1 MSRDTGEAMLSWAPQ
16 QLAEFLGA
24 VSRGTLDEAGATLAG
39 VERAA
44 DAVEAECA
52 ALVRD
57 GRVVA
62 SVGWPRFDVPER
74 QLGVVARAGEGV
86 VSVPGSGPVA
96 AVAAAL
102 EGEDA
107 AALVVAR
114 VGVPFS
120 FEERTLL
127 RGMATGLALTL
138 RLLRTIAAERGLRA
152 RADLAA
158 AENVRLLDTLRKRQ
172 RVLEAMARIQRAI
185 SRREP
190 LQGVLETIVG
200 AAGELLG
207 DDAPALLL
215 IDPDDPGWLN
225 LAAQRGYDDLL
236 ALPGGESG
244 RQRVGVGV
252 TGRAVA
258 EGHLIVVED
267 YAAAPDASRPWA
279 ALGLQAAMAAPVHED
294 GAVIGALLLSSF
306 RPGRVFSRSEQ
317 DMLSSFAEHASLA
330 LTDARRVDTMLHQA
344 LHDALTGLPNR
355 ALFTDRLQHALTQGR
370 RRGTTCGVIFLDLD
384 RFKTVNDSLGHT
396 AGDELLVALARRIDE
411 SLRSADT
418 AARLGGDE
426 FAVLLEDLSGVEEAI
441 LVADRIDAAL
451 AEPVVVQGRE
461 VFMKASVGIAVG
473 AAGTGADELLRQA
486 DVAMYRAKAEG
497 KGRARVF
504 EESMQAE
511 VVERLELE
519 GELQRAIERDEIA
532 VHYQP
537 VIALDGKTLAGF
549 EALARWTHPVRGLV
563 PPPHFIP
570 LAEDNGSIV
579 QLGRQ
584 ILRTACRQAARWEQ
598 DFPTSPEAPRIMSVN
613 LSGRQLED
621 PNIVA
626 DVAAALADA
635 GLAPRALVL
644 EITETVLM
652 HDTEAT
658 IARLTALKALGVR
671 LAVDDFGTGYSS
683 LRYLRRFPID
693 ILKMAKPFV
702 DGLDTGDD
710 EGRALARAIVDLAT
724 SLKLACIAEG
734 IEAGAQADVL
744 HELGCDLG
752 QGFHFARPMSS
763 DAMTALITEPSS
775 SRTFGMPA
783 SIPID

>member
-1 MSRDTGEAMLSWAPQ
+1 MSAQDAALSWAPQ

-24 VSRGTLDEAGATLAG
+24 VSRGTLDEAGAALAG

-44 DAVEAECA
+44 EAVEAECA

-57 GRVVA
+57 GAVVA
-62 SVGWPRFDVPER
+62 SIGWPRFDVPER
-74 QLGVVARAGEGV
+74 QLGVVARAGAGV
-86 VSVPGSGPVA
+86 VTVPGSGPTA
-96 AVAAAL
+96 AIAVAL
-102 EGEDA
+102 DDEDD

-114 VGVPFS
+114 VGATFS

-138 RLLRTIAAERGLRA
+138 RLLRTIAAERGLRT

-158 AENVRLLDTLRKRQ
+158 AENVRLLDTLRTRQ

-190 LQGVLETIVG
+190 LQGVLDSIVG

-225 LAAQRGYDDLL
+225 LAAQRGYEELL
-236 ALPGGESG
+236 ALPGCEGG
-244 RQRVGVGV
+244 RQRVGVGI
-252 TGRAVA
+252 TGRAVT
-258 EGHLIVVED
+258 EGRLIVVED
-267 YAAAPDASRPWA
+267 YGSGPEVLGPWLA
-279 ALGLQAAMAAPVHED
+279 HGLQAAMAAPVHED
-294 GAVIGALLLSSF
+294 GRVIGALLLSSF
-306 RPGRVFSRSEQ
+306 KRGRVFTRAEQ

-370 RRGTTCGVIFLDLD
+370 RRGTQCGVIFLDLD

-426 FAVLLEDLSGVEEAI
+426 FAVLLEDLSSVDEAM

-451 AEPVVVQGRE
+451 DEPVVVQGRE

-473 AAGTGADELLRQA
+473 QPGTGATELLRQA
-486 DVAMYRAKAEG
+486 DVAMYRAKADG
-497 KGRARVF
+497 KGRVRIF
-504 EESMQAE
+504 EASMQDE
-511 VVERLELE
+511 VVERMELE
-519 GELQRAIERDEIA
+519 GELQRAIERDEID

-549 EALARWTHPVRGLV
+549 EALARWTHPERGLV

-570 LAEDNGSIV
+570 LAEENGSIV

-584 ILRTACRQAARWEQ
+584 ILRTACRQAARWEREL
-598 DFPTSPEAPRIMSVN
+598 PTPPDAPRIMSVN

-626 DVAAALADA
+626 DVAAALADS
-635 GLAPRALVL
+635 GLSAASLVL

-658 IARLTALKALGVR
+658 IARLTALKQLGVR

-702 DGLDTGDD
+702 DGLDAGDD

-744 HELGCDLG
+744 HELGCGLG
-752 QGFHFARPMSS
+752 QGFHFSRPMAP
-763 DAMTALITEPSS
+763 DAMTALMLDAPSTLTFALPSS
-775 SRTFGMPA
+775 
-783 SIPID
+783 PI

>member
-1 MSRDTGEAMLSWAPQ
+1 MSDAAASWAPQ

-24 VSRGTLDEAGATLAG
+24 VSECQDELHAAREG

-44 DAVEAECA
+44 ESVEAECA
-52 ALVRD
+52 ALIRGETVL
-57 GRVVA
+57 A
-62 SVGWPRFDVPER
+62 AVGWPRFDVPER
-74 QLGVVARAGEGV
+74 QLAAIAAAREGIVDVPGTGSCRAVALPLEGSSDAYLVIARAG
-86 VSVPGSGPVA
+86 A
-96 AVAAAL
+96 
-102 EGEDA
+102 
-107 AALVVAR
+107 
-114 VGVPFS
+114 PFTA
-120 FEERTLL
+120 EETTLL
-127 RGMATGLALTL
+127 RGMVRGLALAM
-138 RLLRTIAAERGLRA
+138 RLLETIDAERGLRA

-158 AENVRLLDTLRKRQ
+158 AENVRLLETLRKRQ

-190 LQGVLETIVG
+190 LEGVLDTIVA

-207 DDAPALLL
+207 DDAPALVLV
-215 IDPDDPGWLN
+215 DPDDPGWLVF
-225 LAAQRGYDDLL
+225 AAQRGYDAVL
-236 ALPGGESG
+236 ADDDNS
-244 RQRVGVGV
+244 RHRVGVGV

-258 EGHLIVVED
+258 EARLIVVED
-267 YAAAPDASRPWA
+267 YQSIPDARAPW
-279 ALGLQAAMAAPVHED
+279 LRHGLQAAMAAPVHED
-294 GAVIGALLLSSF
+294 GRVIGSLLLSSF
-306 RPGRVFSRSEQ
+306 RPGRVFSRAEQ

-355 ALFTDRLQHALTQGR
+355 ALFTDRIQHALVQGR
-370 RRGTTCGVIFLDLD
+370 RRGTACGVIFLDLD
-384 RFKTVNDSLGHT
+384 RFKTVNDSLGHG
-396 AGDELLVALARRIDE
+396 AGDELLVAVARRLAG

-426 FAVLLEDLSGVEEAI
+426 FAVLLEDLGGVAEAV
-441 LVADRIDAAL
+441 LVAERITAAL
-451 AEPVVVQGRE
+451 SAPIVISGRE
-461 VFMKASVGIAVG
+461 VYVKVSLGIAVG
-473 AAGTGADELLRQA
+473 GHEASELLRQA
-486 DVAMYRAKAEG
+486 DVAMYRAKRDG
-497 KGRARVF
+497 KGRHRVF
-504 EESMQAE
+504 EDSMQAE

-519 GELQRAIERDEIA
+519 GELLRAIERHEVE

-537 VIALDGKTLAGF
+537 VIALDGQTLAGF
-549 EALARWTHPVRGLV
+549 EALARWTHPTRGLV
-563 PPPHFIP
+563 PPPQFIP
-570 LAEDNGSIV
+570 LAEENGSIIE
-579 QLGRQ
+579 LGRQ
-584 ILRTACRQAARWEQ
+584 ILRTACRQAAQWLTE
-598 DFPTSPEAPRIMSVN
+598 FPTAEPRIMSVN

-626 DVAAALADA
+626 DVAAALADT
-635 GLAPRALVL
+635 GLPAAALVL

-658 IARLTALKALGVR
+658 ISRLTALKALGVR

-710 EGRALARAIVDLAT
+710 EGRALARAIVDLAS

-744 HELGCDLG
+744 HDLGCGMG
-752 QGFHFARPMSS
+752 QGFHFARPMPS
-763 DAMTALITEPSS
+763 DAMTALIAEPPSAG
-775 SRTFGMPA
+775 RTFAMP
-783 SIPID
+783 STLI

>member
-1 MSRDTGEAMLSWAPQ
+1 MTDAAASWAPQ
-16 QLAEFLGA
+16 QLSEFLGA
-24 VSRGTLDEAGATLAG
+24 VSQCQDEFEAAREG

-44 DAVEAECA
+44 ESVEAECA
-52 ALVRD
+52 ALVRN
-57 GRVVA
+57 GVVVA
-62 SVGWPRFDVPER
+62 AVGWPRYDVPEASLNELVATR
-74 QLGVVARAGEGV
+74 EGLLEIPGAGPCPALALPLEDSGAQLVLARAG
-86 VSVPGSGPVA
+86 
-96 AVAAAL
+96 L
-102 EGEDA
+102 
-107 AALVVAR
+107 
-114 VGVPFS
+114 PFTA
-120 FEERTLL
+120 EERTLL
-127 RGMATGLALTL
+127 RGMARGLALTM
-138 RLLRTIAAERGLRA
+138 RLLVTIDAERGLRA

-158 AENVRLLDTLRKRQ
+158 AENVRLLETLRKRQ

-190 LQGVLETIVG
+190 LEGVLETIVG

-207 DDAPALLL
+207 DDAPALVLV
-215 IDPDDPGWLN
+215 DPDDTGWLSFAAYSGYDAV
-225 LAAQRGYDDLL
+225 LAADED
-236 ALPGGESG
+236 AG
-244 RQRVGVGV
+244 RHRVGVGV

-258 EGHLIVVED
+258 EARLIVVED
-267 YAAAPDASRPWA
+267 YPSMPDARGAW
-279 ALGLQAAMAAPVHED
+279 LRHGLQAAMAAPVHED
-294 GAVIGALLLSSF
+294 GRVIGSLLLCSF
-306 RPGRVFSRSEQ
+306 RPGRVFSRAEQ

-355 ALFTDRLQHALTQGR
+355 ALFTDRIQHALIQGR
-370 RRGTTCGVIFLDLD
+370 RRGTSCGVIFLDLD
-384 RFKTVNDSLGHT
+384 RFKTVNDSLGHG
-396 AGDELLVALARRIDE
+396 AGDELLVAVARRIDE

-426 FAVLLEDLSGVEEAI
+426 FAVLLEDLGGADEAVM
-441 LVADRIDAAL
+441 VAERITAAL
-451 AEPVVVQGRE
+451 AAPVLVQGHE
-461 VFMKASVGIAVG
+461 VYVQVSVGIAVG
-473 AAGTGADELLRQA
+473 RQEASELLRQA
-486 DVAMYRAKAEG
+486 DVAMYRAKRDG
-497 KGRARVF
+497 KGRHRVF
-504 EESMQAE
+504 EDGMQAE

-519 GELQRAIERDEIA
+519 SELLRAIERDEIE

-537 VIALDGKTLAGF
+537 VIALDGQTLAGF
-549 EALARWTHPVRGLV
+549 EALARWTHPTRGLV

-570 LAEDNGSIV
+570 LAEENGSIV
-579 QLGRQ
+579 ELGRQ
-584 ILRTACRQAARWEQ
+584 ILRTACQQAAAWMAV
-598 DFPTSPEAPRIMSVN
+598 FPTDEPRIMSVN

-626 DVAAALADA
+626 DVAAALADS
-635 GLAPRALVL
+635 GLPAAALVL

-658 IARLTALKALGVR
+658 ISRLTALKALGVR

-710 EGRALARAIVDLAT
+710 EGRALARAIVELAS

-744 HELGCDLG
+744 HDLGCGMG
-752 QGFHFARPMSS
+752 QGFHFARPMAS
-763 DAMTALITEPSS
+763 DAMTALIAEPAGAG
-775 SRTFGMPA
+775 RTFAMPA
-783 SIPID
+783 SIPIEPF

>member
-1 MSRDTGEAMLSWAPQ
+1 MSAGAASWAAQ
-16 QLAEFLGA
+16 QLGEFLGA
-24 VSRGTLDEAGATLAG
+24 VSAVCDEAAAARDG

-44 DAVEAECA
+44 EAVGAERA
-52 ALVRD
+52 ALVRR

-62 SVGWPRFDVPER
+62 SIGWPRFDLPER
-74 QLGVVARAGEGV
+74 ELVALHARGSGTIE
-86 VSVPGSGPVA
+86 VPGSGACPATV
-96 AVAAAL
+96 VAL

-107 AALVVAR
+107 GLVVAR
-114 VGVPFS
+114 AATPLTA
-120 FEERTLL
+120 EERTLL
-127 RGMATGLALTL
+127 RGMARSLALTM
-138 RLLRTIAAERGLRA
+138 RLLRTIAAERALRG
-152 RADLAA
+152 RSELQA

-215 IDPDDPGWLN
+215 IDPDDPGWLVV
-225 LAAQRGYDDLL
+225 AAARGYDDDVVD
-236 ALPGGESG
+236 AH
-244 RQRVGVGV
+244 RRRRVGDGLA
-252 TGRAVA
+252 GRAVA
-258 EGHLIVVED
+258 EARLVVSED
-267 YAAAPDASRPWA
+267 YAGGADAMDTFVTN
-279 ALGLQAAMAAPVHED
+279 GVQAAMAAPVHED
-294 GAVIGALLLSSF
+294 GRVIGSLILSSF
-306 RPGRVFSRSEQ
+306 RRGRVFSRAEQ

-355 ALFTDRLQHALTQGR
+355 ALFTDRIQHALTQGR
-370 RRGTTCGVIFLDLD
+370 RRGTACGVIFLDLD
-384 RFKTVNDSLGHT
+384 RFKTVNDSLGHA
-396 AGDELLVALARRIDE
+396 AGDELLVTVARRIDA

-426 FAVLLEDLSGVEEAI
+426 FAVLLEDLRDAEEAV
-441 LVADRIDAAL
+441 LVAERITDAF
-451 AEPVVVQGRE
+451 AEPVVVHGRE
-461 VFMKASVGIAVG
+461 MFVKASVGIAVG
-473 AAGTGADELLRQA
+473 RSGASELLRQA
-486 DVAMYRAKAEG
+486 DVAMYRAKSDG
-497 KGRARVF
+497 KGRYRVF

-519 GELQRAIERDEIA
+519 GELLRAIERDEIE

-537 VIALDGKTLAGF
+537 VIALDGQTLAGF
-549 EALARWTHPVRGLV
+549 EALARWTHPSRGLV
-563 PPPHFIP
+563 PPPQFIP
-570 LAEDNGSIV
+570 LAEENGSIV
-579 QLGRQ
+579 ALGRQ
-584 ILRTACRQAARWEQ
+584 ILRTACRQAARWLHEFPSEQ
-598 DFPTSPEAPRIMSVN
+598 TRIMSVN

-626 DVAAALADA
+626 DVAAALADSGLPA
-635 GLAPRALVL
+635 GALVL

-652 HDTEAT
+652 RDTEAT
-658 IARLTALKALGVR
+658 MARLTALKALGVR

-702 DGLDTGDD
+702 DGLEVGDD
-710 EGRALARAIVDLAT
+710 EGRALARAIVELAT

-734 IEAGAQADVL
+734 IEAPAQADVL
-744 HELGCDLG
+744 HELGCGLG
-752 QGFHFARPMSS
+752 QGFHFARPMAP
-763 DAMTALITEPSS
+763 DAMAALIAEPPELG
-775 SRTFGMPA
+775 RTFAMPA

>member
-1 MSRDTGEAMLSWAPQ
+1 MIDAAASWGPQ

-24 VSRGTLDEAGATLAG
+24 VSDCADERDAAREG

-44 DAVEAECA
+44 EALEAECA
-52 ALVRD
+52 ALLDVR
-57 GRVVA
+57 GTIVA

-74 QLGVVARAGEGV
+74 QLVAVAAGDV
-86 VSVPGSGPVA
+86 DVLVVPGSGSCP
-96 AVAAAL
+96 AVSVPLGDDRSAPRL
-102 EGEDA
+102 I
-107 AALVVAR
+107 LAR
-114 VGVPFS
+114 AGAPFTG
-120 FEERTLL
+120 EERTLL
-127 RGMATGLALTL
+127 RAMARGLGLTI
-138 RLLRTIAAERGLRA
+138 RLLETIAGERALRT

-158 AENVRLLDTLRKRQ
+158 AENVRLLETLRKRQ

-215 IDPDDPGWLN
+215 RDEEDPDWLIV
-225 LAAQRGYDDLL
+225 AASRGYPDGLVDRGMRRR
-236 ALPGGESG
+236 P
-244 RQRVGVGV
+244 VGVGV
-252 TGRAVA
+252 AGRAVS
-258 EGHLIVVED
+258 EGRLIVAED
-267 YAAAPDASRPWA
+267 YGSAPDALDAFVAS
-279 ALGLQAAMAAPVHED
+279 GMSAAMAAPVHED
-294 GAVIGALLLSSF
+294 GRAIGSLILSSY
-306 RPGRVFSRSEQ
+306 RPGRVFSRAEQ

-355 ALFTDRLQHALTQGR
+355 ALFTDRIQHALSQGR
-370 RRGTTCGVIFLDLD
+370 RRGTECGVIFLDLD
-384 RFKTVNDSLGHT
+384 RFKTVNDSLGHA
-396 AGDELLVALARRIDE
+396 AGDELLVAVARRIDD
-411 SLRSADT
+411 SLRSSDT

-426 FAVLLEDLSGVEEAI
+426 FAVLLEDLSGPEEAV
-441 LVADRIDAAL
+441 LVADRIGAAL
-451 AEPVVVQGRE
+451 SAPVVVQGRE
-461 VFMKASVGIAVG
+461 VFVKASVGISVG
-473 AAGTGADELLRQA
+473 RAGASELLRQA

-519 GELQRAIERDEIA
+519 GELLRAIERDEID

-537 VIALDGKTLAGF
+537 VIALDGQTLAGF
-549 EALARWTHPVRGLV
+549 EALARWNHPTRGLV
-563 PPPHFIP
+563 PPPMFIP
-570 LAEDNGSIV
+570 LAEENGSIV
-579 QLGRQ
+579 TLGRQ
-584 ILRTACRQAARWEQ
+584 ILRTACRQAARWLDE
-598 DFPTSPEAPRIMSVN
+598 FPMAIGEAPRIMSVN

-626 DVAAALADA
+626 DVAAALVDT
-635 GLAPRALVL
+635 GLPASSLVL

-710 EGRALARAIVDLAT
+710 EGRALARAIVELAT

-744 HELGCDLG
+744 HELGCGLG
-752 QGFHFARPMSS
+752 QGYHFARPMDSVS
-763 DAMTALITEPSS
+763 MTALIAEPAGRGFAMP
-775 SRTFGMPA
+775 SR
-783 SIPID
+783 SID

>member
-1 MSRDTGEAMLSWAPQ
+1 MTDTAASWAAQ

-24 VSRGTLDEAGATLAG
+24 VSACADEGLATREG

-44 DAVEAECA
+44 ETVEAEGA

-57 GRVVA
+57 GAVA
-62 SVGWPRFDVPER
+62 ASIGWPRFDLPEGA
-74 QLGVVARAGEGV
+74 LVAVTATGSGTVR
-86 VSVPGSGPVA
+86 VPGAGDCP
-96 AVAAAL
+96 AAALPL

-107 AALVVAR
+107 WLVVVRAGAR
-114 VGVPFS
+114 LS
-120 FEERTLL
+120 HDELTLL
-127 RGMATGLALTL
+127 RGMARGLALTI
-138 RLLRTIAAERGLRA
+138 RLLRTIGAERALRT
-152 RADLAA
+152 RSDLQA

-190 LQGVLETIVG
+190 LEGVLETIVG

-207 DDAPALLL
+207 EDAPALLL
-215 IDPDDPGWLN
+215 VDPDDPGTLVV
-225 LAAQRGYDDLL
+225 AAAHGYDDSTVELH
-236 ALPGGESG
+236 
-244 RQRVGVGV
+244 RRRRVGEGV
-252 TGRAVA
+252 AGRAVS
-258 EGHLIVVED
+258 ESRLIVAED
-267 YAAAPDASRPWA
+267 YANSADAVI
-279 ALGLQAAMAAPVHED
+279 GFVGHGVEAAMAAPVHED
-294 GAVIGALLLSSF
+294 GQTIGSQIISSF

-317 DMLSSFAEHASLA
+317 DMLLSFAEHASLA

-355 ALFTDRLQHALTQGR
+355 ALFTDRIQHALIQGR
-370 RRGTTCGVIFLDLD
+370 RRGTSCGVIFLDLD
-384 RFKTVNDSLGHT
+384 RFKTVNDSLGHA
-396 AGDELLVALARRIDE
+396 AGDELLVSVARRIDE

-426 FAVLLEDLSGVEEAI
+426 FAVLLEDLSGPEEAM
-441 LVADRIDAAL
+441 LVAERISETLHA
-451 AEPVVVQGRE
+451 PVSVQGRE
-461 VFMKASVGIAVG
+461 VFVSASVGIAVG
-473 AAGTGADELLRQA
+473 RVSAQELLRQA

-497 KGRARVF
+497 KGRYRVF
-504 EESMQAE
+504 EESMQDE

-519 GELQRAIERDEIA
+519 GELLRAIDRDEIA

-537 VIALDGKTLAGF
+537 VIALDGHTLAGF
-549 EALARWTHPVRGLV
+549 EALARWTHPTRGV
-563 PPPHFIP
+563 VSPPHFIP

-579 QLGRQ
+579 TLGRQ
-584 ILRTACRQAARWEQ
+584 ILRTACRQAARWLQE
-598 DFPTSPEAPRIMSVN
+598 FPTAEPRIMSVN

-621 PNIVA
+621 PNIVS
-626 DVAAALADA
+626 DVAAALADS
-635 GLAPRALVL
+635 GLPAAALVL

-702 DGLDTGDD
+702 DGLDVDD
-710 EGRALARAIVDLAT
+710 EGRALARAIVELAT

-734 IEAGAQADVL
+734 IEQPEQADAL
-744 HELGCDLG
+744 QELGCDLG
-752 QGFHFARPMSS
+752 QGFHFARPMAP
-763 DAMTALITEPSS
+763 DEMAALIAEPAGSG
-775 SRTFGMPA
+775 RMFAMPVTA
-783 SIPID
+783 V

>member
-1 MSRDTGEAMLSWAPQ
+1 MSDVWSSWAPQ
-16 QLAEFLGA
+16 QLGEFLAA
-24 VSRGTLDEAGATLAG
+24 VSRCDDEATAAREG

-44 DAVEAECA
+44 ECVEAECA
-52 ALVRD
+52 ALLRAGV
-57 GRVVA
+57 VVA
-62 SVGWPRFDVPER
+62 SIGWPRFDVPER
-74 QLGVVARAGEGV
+74 RLNGLALAGEGV
-86 VSVPGSGPVA
+86 LDVPGAGECEA
-96 AVAAAL
+96 LAVPL
-102 EGEDA
+102 GDEPG
-107 AALVVAR
+107 AALVIAR
-114 VGVPFS
+114 AGGPFT
-120 FEERTLL
+120 FDERTLL
-127 RGMATGLALTL
+127 RGMAGGLALTL
-138 RLLRTIAAERGLRA
+138 RLLRTIAAERGLRTV
-152 RADLAA
+152 ADRAA

-215 IDPDDPGWLN
+215 VDPDDPGWLN
-225 LAAQRGYDDLL
+225 VAASRGYGL
-236 ALPGGESG
+236 ADADPSV
-244 RQRVGVGV
+244 RRRRVGEGV
-252 TGRAVA
+252 AGRAVA
-258 EGHLIVVED
+258 EGRLVVTED
-267 YAAAPDASRPWA
+267 YRRSADALPVFAAE
-279 ALGLQAAMAAPVHED
+279 GLTAAMAAPVHED
-294 GAVIGALLLSSF
+294 GAVIGSLILSSY
-306 RPGRVFSRSEQ
+306 RKGRVFSRAEQ

-370 RRGTTCGVIFLDLD
+370 RRGTACGVIFLDLD
-384 RFKTVNDSLGHT
+384 RFKTVNDSLGHG
-396 AGDELLVALARRIDE
+396 AGDELLGAVARRVDE

-426 FAVLLEDLSGVEEAI
+426 FAVLLEDLSDVDEAA
-441 LVADRIDAAL
+441 LVAERIGDAL
-451 AEPVVVQGRE
+451 AAPFQVAGRE

-473 AAGTGADELLRQA
+473 RSGASELLRQA

-497 KGRARVF
+497 KGRTRVY
-504 EESMQAE
+504 EASMQAE

-519 GELQRAIERDEIA
+519 SDLLRAIERDAID

-549 EALARWTHPVRGLV
+549 EALARWTHPERGLV

-570 LAEDNGSIV
+570 LAEENGSIV
-579 QLGRQ
+579 ALGRQ
-584 ILRTACRQAARWEQ
+584 ILRTACRQAARWEREL
-598 DFPTSPEAPRIMSVN
+598 PSPAAAPRIMSVN

-626 DVAAALADA
+626 DVAAALADS
-635 GLAPRALVL
+635 GLPASALVL

-710 EGRALARAIVDLAT
+710 EGRALARAIVELAT

-744 HELGCDLG
+744 HELGCGLG
-752 QGFHFARPMSS
+752 QGFHFARPMAP
-763 DAMTALITEPSS
+763 DAMSALIAEPRG
-775 SRTFGMPA
+775 SRTFA
-783 SIPID
+783 LAAAA

>member
-1 MSRDTGEAMLSWAPQ
+1 MIDAAANWAPQ
-16 QLAEFLGA
+16 QLAEFLAA
-24 VSRGTLDEAGATLAG
+24 VSECQDEAHAAREG

-44 DAVEAECA
+44 EVVEAECA

-57 GRVVA
+57 GAVVA
-62 SVGWPRFDVPER
+62 SIGWPRFEVPER
-74 QLGVVARAGEGV
+74 RLAAVGAAGDGDVVVPGCGPCPAVVVGLGEEAGAQLVVVRAGAPL
-86 VSVPGSGPVA
+86 SA
-96 AVAAAL
+96 
-102 EGEDA
+102 
-107 AALVVAR
+107 
-114 VGVPFS
+114 
-120 FEERTLL
+120 EERTLL
-127 RGMATGLALTL
+127 RGMARGLALTL

-152 RADLAA
+152 RADRAA
-158 AENVRLLDTLRKRQ
+158 TENVRLLDTLRKRQ
-172 RVLEAMARIQRAI
+172 RVLEAMARIQRSI

-190 LQGVLETIVG
+190 LQAVLETIVG

-215 IDPDDPGWLN
+215 VDPDDPGWLVV
-225 LAAQRGYDDLL
+225 AAARGYDAGLV
-236 ALPGGESG
+236 EQE
-244 RQRVGVGV
+244 RRRRVGDGV
-252 TGRAVA
+252 AGRAAA
-258 EGHLIVVED
+258 EGRLVVCED
-267 YAAAPDASRPWA
+267 YGRSPDAM
-279 ALGLQAAMAAPVHED
+279 GTFVHDGVQAAMAAPVHED
-294 GAVIGALLLSSF
+294 GRVIGSLILSSF
-306 RPGRVFSRSEQ
+306 RRGRVFSRAEQ

-370 RRGTTCGVIFLDLD
+370 RRGTSCGVIFLDLD
-384 RFKTVNDSLGHT
+384 RFKTVNDSLGHA
-396 AGDELLVALARRIDE
+396 AGDELLVAAARRIDD

-426 FAVLLEDLSGVEEAI
+426 FAVLLEDLADADEAV
-441 LVADRIDAAL
+441 LVAQRITEAL
-451 AEPVVVQGRE
+451 SAPVVIHGRE
-461 VFMKASVGIAVG
+461 VVVKASVGIAVG
-473 AAGTGADELLRQA
+473 RAGASELLRQA
-486 DVAMYRAKAEG
+486 DVAMYRAKADG
-497 KGRARVF
+497 KGRHRVF

-519 GELQRAIERDEIA
+519 GELLRAIQRDEID

-537 VIALDGKTLAGF
+537 VIALDGQTLAGF
-549 EALARWTHPVRGLV
+549 EALARWTHPVRGLI
-563 PPPHFIP
+563 PPPQFIP

-579 QLGRQ
+579 ALGRHV
-584 ILRTACRQAARWEQ
+584 LRTACRQAARWLEA
-598 DFPTSPEAPRIMSVN
+598 FPTGEPRIMSVN

-626 DVAAALADA
+626 DVAAALADS
-635 GLAPRALVL
+635 GLPARALVL

-658 IARLTALKALGVR
+658 ISRLAALKALGVR

-710 EGRALARAIVDLAT
+710 EGRALARAIVELAT

-734 IEAGAQADVL
+734 IEAPAQADVL

-752 QGFHFARPMSS
+752 QGFHFSRPMAP
-763 DAMTALITEPSS
+763 DAMTALIAEPPGGE
-775 SRTFGMPA
+775 RTFAMPA

>member
-1 MSRDTGEAMLSWAPQ
+1 MTDAAASWGPQ

-24 VSRGTLDEAGATLAG
+24 VSDCTDEHEAAREG

-44 DAVEAECA
+44 DALEAECA
-52 ALVRD
+52 ALVDPR
-57 GRVVA
+57 GRIVA

-74 QLGVVARAGEGV
+74 RLAAIAPGACDAALPVPGAGACPAVSVPLSDDGYAPRLVLARAG
-86 VSVPGSGPVA
+86 A
-96 AVAAAL
+96 
-102 EGEDA
+102 
-107 AALVVAR
+107 
-114 VGVPFS
+114 PFTG
-120 FEERTLL
+120 EERTLL
-127 RGMATGLALTL
+127 RAMARGLGLTM
-138 RLLRTIAAERGLRA
+138 RLLETIAGERALRT

-190 LQGVLETIVG
+190 LPGVLETIVG

-215 IDPDDPGWLN
+215 RDAEDPSWLVV
-225 LAAQRGYDDLL
+225 AASRGYADGLVDRGMKRR
-236 ALPGGESG
+236 P
-244 RQRVGVGV
+244 VGVGV
-252 TGRAVA
+252 AGRAVS
-258 EGHLIVVED
+258 EGRLIVVED
-267 YAAAPDASRPWA
+267 YPSAPDALPAFVAS
-279 ALGLQAAMAAPVHED
+279 GMSAAMAAPVHED
-294 GAVIGALLLSSF
+294 GRAIGSLILSSF
-306 RPGRVFSRSEQ
+306 KAGRVFSRAEQ

-370 RRGTTCGVIFLDLD
+370 RRGTACGVIFLDLD
-384 RFKTVNDSLGHT
+384 RFKTVNDSLGHA
-396 AGDELLVALARRIDE
+396 AGDELLVAVARRIDE

-426 FAVLLEDLSGVEEAI
+426 FAVLLEDLSDDDEAV
-441 LVADRIDAAL
+441 LVADRIGAAL
-451 AEPVVVQGRE
+451 AAPVEVEGRE
-461 VFMKASVGIAVG
+461 VFVKASVGIAVG
-473 AAGTGADELLRQA
+473 RAGASELLRQA

-497 KGRARVF
+497 KGRARVY

-519 GELQRAIERDEIA
+519 GELLRAIERDEVE

-537 VIALDGKTLAGF
+537 VIALDGRTLAGF
-549 EALARWTHPVRGLV
+549 EALARWTHPRRGLV

-570 LAEDNGSIV
+570 LAEENGSIV
-579 QLGRQ
+579 ALGRQ
-584 ILRTACRQAARWEQ
+584 ILRTACRQAARWLE
-598 DFPTSPEAPRIMSVN
+598 DFPSAEPRIMSVN

-626 DVAAALADA
+626 DVAGALADS
-635 GLAPRALVL
+635 GLPPSALVL

-652 HDTEAT
+652 QDTEAT
-658 IARLTALKALGVR
+658 IARLSALKALGVR

-702 DGLDTGDD
+702 DGLDAGDD
-710 EGRALARAIVDLAT
+710 EGRALARAIVELAT

-734 IEAGAQADVL
+734 IEAGAQATVL
-744 HELGCDLG
+744 HELGCGLG
-752 QGFHFARPMSS
+752 QGFHFARPMAAA
-763 DAMTALITEPSS
+763 AMTALIAEPAAE
-775 SRTFGMPA
+775 RTFALP
-783 SIPID
+783 STPIE

>member
-1 MSRDTGEAMLSWAPQ
+1 MSDVTSSWAAQ

-24 VSRGTLDEAGATLAG
+24 VSGAADEQAAAREG

-44 DAVEAECA
+44 ETVEAEGA
-52 ALVRD
+52 ALLRAGV
-57 GRVVA
+57 VVA
-62 SVGWPRFDVPER
+62 SIGWPRFDVPER
-74 QLGVVARAGEGV
+74 ELLAVAQGATGTV
-86 VSVPGSGPVA
+86 AVPGAGACP
-96 AVAAAL
+96 AVALAL

-107 AALVVAR
+107 HLVVVRA
-114 VGVPFS
+114 GEPFGHD
-120 FEERTLL
+120 ERTLL
-127 RGMATGLALTL
+127 RGMARGLALTM
-138 RLLRTIAAERGLRA
+138 RLLQTIGAERGLRA
-152 RADLAA
+152 RADLHA
-158 AENVRLLDTLRKRQ
+158 AENIRLLDTLRKRQ

-190 LQGVLETIVG
+190 LQGVLEAIVG

-215 IDPDDPGWLN
+215 VDPDDPGWMTV
-225 LAAQRGYDDLL
+225 AASRGYEP
-236 ALPGGESG
+236 ATVEAN
-244 RQRVGVGV
+244 RRRRVGQGV
-252 TGRAVA
+252 AGRAISEGRLIVA
-258 EGHLIVVED
+258 ED
-267 YAAAPDASRPWA
+267 YLRSGDAMG
-279 ALGLQAAMAAPVHED
+279 GLVAHGVQAAMAAPVHED
-294 GAVIGALLLSSF
+294 GRVIGSLILSSF
-306 RPGRVFSRSEQ
+306 RPGRVFARAEQ
-317 DMLSSFAEHASLA
+317 DMLVSFAEHASLA

-355 ALFTDRLQHALTQGR
+355 ALFTDRIQHALTQGR

-384 RFKTVNDSLGHT
+384 RFKTVNDSLGHA
-396 AGDELLVALARRIDE
+396 AGDELLVTVARRIDE

-426 FAVLLEDLSGVEEAI
+426 FAILLEDLSGVQEAV
-441 LVADRIDAAL
+441 LVAERLTEAL
-451 AEPVVVQGRE
+451 HAPVVVQGRE
-461 VFMKASVGIAVG
+461 VLVCASVGIAVG
-473 AAGTGADELLRQA
+473 NVGSSELLRQA

-497 KGRARVF
+497 KGRYRVF
-504 EESMQAE
+504 EESMQAD

-537 VIALDGKTLAGF
+537 VIALDGQTLAGF
-549 EALARWTHPVRGLV
+549 EALARWTHPTRGLV
-563 PPPHFIP
+563 PPPQFIP
-570 LAEDNGSIV
+570 LAEENGSIV
-579 QLGRQ
+579 TLGRQ
-584 ILRTACRQAARWEQ
+584 ILRTACRQAARWMDE
-598 DFPTSPEAPRIMSVN
+598 FPTDEPRIMSVN

-621 PNIVA
+621 PNIVS
-626 DVAAALADA
+626 DVAAALADS
-635 GLAPRALVL
+635 GLPAAALVL

-702 DGLDTGDD
+702 DGLDDDD
-710 EGRALARAIVDLAT
+710 EGRALARAIIELAT

-734 IEAGAQADVL
+734 IEQSGQADAL
-744 HELGCDLG
+744 HELGCGLG
-752 QGFHFARPMSS
+752 QGFHFARPMAS
-763 DAMTALITEPSS
+763 DAMTALIAEPAGAG
-775 SRTFGMPA
+775 RMFAMPSTA
-783 SIPID
+783 I

>member
-1 MSRDTGEAMLSWAPQ
+1 MTDAAASWAPQ
-16 QLAEFLGA
+16 QLTEFLAA
-24 VSRGTLDEAGATLAG
+24 VSECHDEAAAAREG

-44 DAVEAECA
+44 EAVEAECV
-52 ALVRD
+52 ALVD
-57 GRVVA
+57 GAGAVVA
-62 SVGWPRFDVPER
+62 SIGWPRFDVPER
-74 QLGVVARAGEGV
+74 QIGVVARAGEGV
-86 VSVPGSGPVA
+86 VAVPGTGPC
-96 AVAAAL
+96 AAL
-102 EGEDA
+102 GLPLGDDGA
-107 AALVVAR
+107 VLVVAR
-114 VGVPFS
+114 AGDPFT

-127 RGMATGLALTL
+127 RGMAGGLALTL
-138 RLLRTIAAERGLRA
+138 RLLETIGAERGLRT
-152 RADLAA
+152 RADRAA
-158 AENVRLLDTLRKRQ
+158 AENVRLLETLRKRQ

-215 IDPDDPGWLN
+215 VDPDDPGWLDV
-225 LAAQRGYDDLL
+225 AAQRGYDAMLSAD
-236 ALPGGESG
+236 ECHG
-244 RQRVGVGV
+244 RHRVGIGI

-258 EGHLIVVED
+258 EARLIVVED
-267 YAAAPDASRPWA
+267 YQSGAEALGPW
-279 ALGLQAAMAAPVHED
+279 LRHGLQAAMAAPVHED
-294 GAVIGALLLSSF
+294 GRVIGTLLLSSF
-306 RPGRVFSRSEQ
+306 REGRVFTRAEQ

-355 ALFTDRLQHALTQGR
+355 ALFTDRIQHALTQGR
-370 RRGTTCGVIFLDLD
+370 RRGTACGVIFLDLD
-384 RFKTVNDSLGHT
+384 RFKTVNDSLGHA
-396 AGDELLVALARRIDE
+396 AGDELLVAVARRIDE

-426 FAVLLEDLSGVEEAI
+426 FAVLLEDLSGVEEAG
-441 LVADRIDAAL
+441 LVAERISDALTAPI
-451 AEPVVVQGRE
+451 EVQGRE
-461 VFMKASVGIAVG
+461 VYVKASIGIAVG
-473 AAGTGADELLRQA
+473 RSVASELLRQA

-497 KGRARVF
+497 KGRTLVY

-519 GELQRAIERDEIA
+519 SELLRAIERDDID

-563 PPPHFIP
+563 PPPQFIP
-570 LAEDNGSIV
+570 LAEENGSIV
-579 QLGRQ
+579 ALGRHV
-584 ILRTACRQAARWEQ
+584 LRTACRQAARWETE
-598 DFPTSPEAPRIMSVN
+598 FPTSAASPRIMSVN

-626 DVAAALADA
+626 DVAAALADT
-635 GLAPRALVL
+635 GLPASALVL

-702 DGLDTGDD
+702 DGLDPGDD
-710 EGRALARAIVDLAT
+710 EGRALARAIVELAT

-744 HELGCDLG
+744 QELGCGLG
-752 QGFHFARPMSS
+752 QGFHFARPMAP
-763 DAMTALITEPSS
+763 DAMTALIAEPASGG
-775 SRTFGMPA
+775 RTFAMPA
-783 SIPID
+783 SIPIE

>member
-1 MSRDTGEAMLSWAPQ
+1 MNGAAAGWAPQ

-24 VSRGTLDEAGATLAG
+24 VSECQDEIHAAREG

-44 DAVEAECA
+44 ESVEAECA
-52 ALVRD
+52 ALVRGD
-57 GRVVA
+57 TVLA
-62 SVGWPRFDVPER
+62 SVGWLRFDVPER
-74 QLGVVARAGEGV
+74 QLV
-86 VSVPGSGPVA
+86 
-96 AVAAAL
+96 AVAAARSDVVDVPGAGPCTAVALPL
-102 EGEDA
+102 EGASDA
-107 AALVVAR
+107 HLIIAR
-114 VGVPFS
+114 AGAPFTA
-120 FEERTLL
+120 EETTLL
-127 RGMATGLALTL
+127 RGMVRGLALAM
-138 RLLRTIAAERGLRA
+138 RLLETIDAERGLRA

-158 AENVRLLDTLRKRQ
+158 AENVRLLETLRKRQ
-172 RVLEAMARIQRAI
+172 RVLEAMARINRAI

-190 LQGVLETIVG
+190 LEGVLETIVA

-207 DDAPALLL
+207 DDAPALVLV
-215 IDPDDPGWLN
+215 DPDDPGWLIV
-225 LAAQRGYDDLL
+225 AAQRGYDAIL
-236 ALPGGESG
+236 AEDEG
-244 RQRVGVGV
+244 RHRVGVGV

-258 EGHLIVVED
+258 EGRLIVVED
-267 YAAAPDASRPWA
+267 YASMPDARAPG
-279 ALGLQAAMAAPVHED
+279 LRHGLQAAMAAPVHED
-294 GAVIGALLLSSF
+294 GRVIGSLLLSSF
-306 RPGRVFSRSEQ
+306 RPGRVFTRAEQ

-355 ALFTDRLQHALTQGR
+355 ALFTDRIQHALVQGR
-370 RRGTTCGVIFLDLD
+370 RRGTACGVIALDID
-384 RFKTVNDSLGHT
+384 RFKTVNDSLGHG
-396 AGDELLVALARRIDE
+396 AGDELLVAVARRIAE

-426 FAVLLEDLSGVEEAI
+426 FAVLLEDLGDVDEAV
-441 LVADRIDAAL
+441 LVAERITAAL
-451 AEPVVVQGRE
+451 VAPVVVSGRE
-461 VFMKASVGIAVG
+461 VYVKVSLGIAVG
-473 AAGTGADELLRQA
+473 GHEALELLRQA
-486 DVAMYRAKAEG
+486 DVAMYRAKRDG
-497 KGRARVF
+497 KGRHRVF
-504 EESMQAE
+504 EDSMQAE

-519 GELQRAIERDEIA
+519 GELLAAIERDDIE

-537 VIALDGKTLAGF
+537 VIALDGQTLAGF
-549 EALARWTHPVRGLV
+549 EALARWTHPTRGLV
-563 PPPHFIP
+563 PPPQFIP
-570 LAEDNGSIV
+570 LAEENGSIV

-584 ILRTACRQAARWEQ
+584 ILRTACRQAAQWLTE
-598 DFPTSPEAPRIMSVN
+598 FPTVEPRIMSVN

-626 DVAAALADA
+626 DVAAALADS
-635 GLAPRALVL
+635 GLPAAALVL

-710 EGRALARAIVDLAT
+710 EGRALARAIVDLAS

-744 HELGCDLG
+744 HDLGCGMG
-752 QGFHFARPMSS
+752 QGFHFARPMAS
-763 DAMTALITEPSS
+763 DAMTALIAEPPGAG
-775 SRTFGMPA
+775 RMFAMP
-783 SIPID
+783 STRIL

>member
-1 MSRDTGEAMLSWAPQ
+1 MNGAAASWAPQ

-24 VSRGTLDEAGATLAG
+24 VSQCDDEIQAAREG

-44 DAVEAECA
+44 ESVEAECA
-52 ALVRD
+52 ALIR
-57 GRVVA
+57 GGAVVA

-74 QLGVVARAGEGV
+74 QL
-86 VSVPGSGPVA
+86 A
-96 AVAAAL
+96 AVAAARRGVVDVPGTGPCGAVALPL
-102 EGEDA
+102 EGSSEA
-107 AALVVAR
+107 HLVIAR
-114 VGVPFS
+114 AGAPFS
-120 FEERTLL
+120 PEERTLL
-127 RGMATGLALTL
+127 RGMVRGLALAM
-138 RLLRTIAAERGLRA
+138 RLLETIDAERGLRA

-158 AENVRLLDTLRKRQ
+158 AENIRLLETLRKRQ

-190 LQGVLETIVG
+190 LEGVLETIVA

-207 DDAPALLL
+207 DDAPALVLV
-215 IDPDDPGWLN
+215 DPDDPGWLAF
-225 LAAQRGYDDLL
+225 AAQRGYDAVL
-236 ALPGGESG
+236 AEDDS
-244 RQRVGVGV
+244 RHRVGVGV
-252 TGRAVA
+252 TGRSVA
-258 EGHLIVVED
+258 EARLVVVED
-267 YAAAPDASRPWA
+267 YPSMPDARAPW
-279 ALGLQAAMAAPVHED
+279 LRHGLQAAMAAPVHED
-294 GAVIGALLLSSF
+294 GRVIGSLLLSSF
-306 RPGRVFSRSEQ
+306 RPGRVFSRAEQ

-355 ALFTDRLQHALTQGR
+355 ALFTDRIQHALVQGR

-384 RFKTVNDSLGHT
+384 RFKTVNDSLGHG
-396 AGDELLVALARRIDE
+396 AGDELLVAVGRRLAG

-426 FAVLLEDLSGVEEAI
+426 FAVLLEDLGGVSEAV
-441 LVADRIDAAL
+441 LVAERITAAL
-451 AEPVVVQGRE
+451 SAPIVVSGRE
-461 VFMKASVGIAVG
+461 VYVKVSLGIAVG
-473 AAGTGADELLRQA
+473 GHEASELLRQA
-486 DVAMYRAKAEG
+486 DVAMYRAKRDG
-497 KGRARVF
+497 KGRFRVF
-504 EESMQAE
+504 EDSMQAE

-519 GELQRAIERDEIA
+519 GELLRAIERDEVE

-537 VIALDGKTLAGF
+537 VIALDGQTLAGF
-549 EALARWTHPVRGLV
+549 EALARWTHPTRGLV
-563 PPPHFIP
+563 PPPQFIP
-570 LAEDNGSIV
+570 LAEENGSIIE
-579 QLGRQ
+579 LGRQ
-584 ILRTACRQAARWEQ
+584 ILRTACRQAARWLEE
-598 DFPTSPEAPRIMSVN
+598 FPTAEPRIMSVN

-626 DVAAALADA
+626 DVAAALADT
-635 GLAPRALVL
+635 GLPASALVL

-658 IARLTALKALGVR
+658 ISRLTALKALGVR

-710 EGRALARAIVDLAT
+710 EGRALARAIVDLAS

-744 HELGCDLG
+744 HDLGCGMG
-752 QGFHFARPMSS
+752 QGFHFARPMAS
-763 DAMTALITEPSS
+763 DAMTALIAEPPGAG
-775 SRTFGMPA
+775 RAFAMP
-783 SIPID
+783 STPI

>member
-1 MSRDTGEAMLSWAPQ
+1 MSDAAASWAPQ
-16 QLAEFLGA
+16 QLSEFLGA
-24 VSRGTLDEAGATLAG
+24 VSRCQDEAEAAREG

-44 DAVEAECA
+44 ESVEAECA
-52 ALVRD
+52 ALVR
-57 GRVVA
+57 GGTVVA

-74 QLGVVARAGEGV
+74 RLVALAAAGDGVVEVPGAGPCPAFVVPLEGSGAELVIARAG
-86 VSVPGSGPVA
+86 A
-96 AVAAAL
+96 DFTA
-102 EGEDA
+102 
-107 AALVVAR
+107 
-114 VGVPFS
+114 
-120 FEERTLL
+120 EERTLL
-127 RGMATGLALTL
+127 RGMTRGLALTM
-138 RLLRTIAAERGLRA
+138 RLLVTIEGERGLRA
-152 RADLAA
+152 RADQAA
-158 AENVRLLDTLRKRQ
+158 AENVRLLETLRKRQ

-190 LQGVLETIVG
+190 LEGVLETIVG

-207 DDAPALLL
+207 DDAPALVL
-215 IDPDDPGWLN
+215 IDPDDPGWLTI
-225 LAAQRGYDDLL
+225 AAQHGYDAVL
-236 ALPGGESG
+236 AEDDG
-244 RQRVGVGV
+244 RHRIGVGV

-258 EGHLIVVED
+258 EARLIVVED
-267 YAAAPDASRPWA
+267 YPSMPDASGPW
-279 ALGLQAAMAAPVHED
+279 LRHGLQAAMAAPVHED
-294 GAVIGALLLSSF
+294 GRVIGSLLLSSF
-306 RPGRVFSRSEQ
+306 RPGRVFSRAEQ

-355 ALFTDRLQHALTQGR
+355 ALFTDRIQHALIQGR
-370 RRGTTCGVIFLDLD
+370 RRGTACGVIFLDLD
-384 RFKTVNDSLGHT
+384 RFKTVNDSLGHG
-396 AGDELLVALARRIDE
+396 AGDELLVAVARRIDE

-426 FAVLLEDLSGVEEAI
+426 FAVLLEDLGGTDEAVM
-441 LVADRIDAAL
+441 VAERITAAL
-451 AEPVVVQGRE
+451 AAPVLVQGHE
-461 VFMKASVGIAVG
+461 VYVKVSVGIAVG
-473 AAGTGADELLRQA
+473 RQEASELLRQA
-486 DVAMYRAKAEG
+486 DVAMYRAKRDG
-497 KGRARVF
+497 KGRHRVF
-504 EESMQAE
+504 EDGMQAE

-519 GELQRAIERDEIA
+519 GELLRAIERDEVE

-537 VIALDGKTLAGF
+537 VIALDGHTLAGF
-549 EALARWTHPVRGLV
+549 EALARWTHPTRGLV

-570 LAEDNGSIV
+570 LAEENGSIV
-579 QLGRQ
+579 ELGRQ
-584 ILRTACRQAARWEQ
+584 ILRTACRQAAEWNDE
-598 DFPTSPEAPRIMSVN
+598 FPTREPRIMSVN

-626 DVAAALADA
+626 DVAAALADS
-635 GLAPRALVL
+635 GLPAAALVL

-710 EGRALARAIVDLAT
+710 EGRALARAIVELAS

-744 HELGCDLG
+744 HDLGCGMG
-752 QGFHFARPMSS
+752 QGFHFARPMPS
-763 DAMTALITEPSS
+763 DAMTALIAEPSGGA
-775 SRTFGMPA
+775 RMFAMPA
-783 SIPID
+783 SIPIDPL

>member
-1 MSRDTGEAMLSWAPQ
+1 MIDAAASWAPQ

-24 VSRGTLDEAGATLAG
+24 VSDCVDEQQAAREG

-44 DAVEAECA
+44 EAVEAECA
-52 ALVRD
+52 ALLDER
-57 GRVVA
+57 GGVVA
-62 SVGWPRFDVPER
+62 SVGWPRFEVPEPR
-74 QLGVVARAGEGV
+74 LAAVASGAACAVVVPGTGESPALAVPLGDEDDAYVLVLARAGE
-86 VSVPGSGPVA
+86 
-96 AVAAAL
+96 
-102 EGEDA
+102 
-107 AALVVAR
+107 
-114 VGVPFS
+114 PFS
-120 FEERTLL
+120 GEERTLL
-127 RGMATGLALTL
+127 RGMARGLGLTM
-138 RLLRTIAAERGLRA
+138 RLLRTIAGERALRT

-158 AENVRLLDTLRKRQ
+158 AENVRLLETLRKRQ

-215 IDPDDPGWLN
+215 RDEEDPGWLVV
-225 LAAQRGYDDLL
+225 AASRGYPDGTVDRGMKRRPL
-236 ALPGGESG
+236 
-244 RQRVGVGV
+244 GVGV
-252 TGRAVA
+252 AGRAVA
-258 EGHLIVVED
+258 EGRLIVAED
-267 YAAAPDASRPWA
+267 YPSAPDALPVFVANGMS
-279 ALGLQAAMAAPVHED
+279 AAMAAPVHED
-294 GAVIGALLLSSF
+294 GRVIGSLILSSF
-306 RPGRVFSRSEQ
+306 RAGRVFSRAEQ

-355 ALFTDRLQHALTQGR
+355 ALFTDRLQHALSQGR
-370 RRGTTCGVIFLDLD
+370 RRGTACGVIFLDLD
-384 RFKTVNDSLGHT
+384 RFKTVNDSLGHA
-396 AGDELLVALARRIDE
+396 AGDELLVAVARRIDD
-411 SLRSADT
+411 SLRASDT

-426 FAVLLEDLSGVEEAI
+426 FAVLLEDLSGADEAV
-441 LVADRIDAAL
+441 LVADRIGAAL
-451 AEPVVVQGRE
+451 STPVVVQGRE
-461 VFMKASVGIAVG
+461 VFVKASVGIAVG
-473 AAGTGADELLRQA
+473 RAGASELLRQA

-511 VVERLELE
+511 VLERLELE
-519 GELQRAIERDEIA
+519 GDLLRAIERDEID

-537 VIALDGKTLAGF
+537 VIALDGQTLAGF
-549 EALARWTHPVRGLV
+549 EALARWTHPTRGLV
-563 PPPHFIP
+563 PPPQFIP

-579 QLGRQ
+579 ALGRQ
-584 ILRTACRQAARWEQ
+584 ILRTACRQAARWLDEL
-598 DFPTSPEAPRIMSVN
+598 PTAPGAPPRIMSVN

-621 PNIVA
+621 PNIVS
-626 DVAAALADA
+626 DVAAALADS
-635 GLAPRALVL
+635 GLPASSLVL

-702 DGLDTGDD
+702 DGLDAGDD
-710 EGRALARAIVDLAT
+710 EGRALARAIVELAT

-752 QGFHFARPMSS
+752 QGYHFARPMAAA
-763 DAMTALITEPSS
+763 AMSALIAEP
-775 SRTFGMPA
+775 RGRGFAMP
-783 SIPID
+783 STPIE

>member
-1 MSRDTGEAMLSWAPQ
+1 MSDAAASWAPQ
-16 QLAEFLGA
+16 QLSEFLGA
-24 VSRGTLDEAGATLAG
+24 VSRCQDEAEAAREG

-44 DAVEAECA
+44 ESVEAECA

-57 GRVVA
+57 GSVVA

-74 QLGVVARAGEGV
+74 RLVALAAAGDGVVE
-86 VSVPGSGPVA
+86 VPGAGSCP
-96 AVAAAL
+96 
-102 EGEDA
+102 
-107 AALVVAR
+107 ALVVPLEGSGAELVIVR
-114 VGVPFS
+114 AGAAFTA
-120 FEERTLL
+120 EERTLL
-127 RGMATGLALTL
+127 RGMARGLALTM
-138 RLLRTIAAERGLRA
+138 RLLVTIEGERGLRA
-152 RADLAA
+152 RADQAA
-158 AENVRLLDTLRKRQ
+158 AENVRLLETLRKRQ

-190 LQGVLETIVG
+190 LEGVLETIVG

-207 DDAPALLL
+207 DDAPALVL
-215 IDPDDPGWLN
+215 IDPDDPGWLTI
-225 LAAQRGYDDLL
+225 AAQHGYDAVL
-236 ALPGGESG
+236 AEDDG
-244 RQRVGVGV
+244 RHRIGVGV

-258 EGHLIVVED
+258 EARLIVVED
-267 YAAAPDASRPWA
+267 YPSMPDASGPW
-279 ALGLQAAMAAPVHED
+279 LRHGLQAAMAAPVHED
-294 GAVIGALLLSSF
+294 GRVIGSLLLSSF
-306 RPGRVFSRSEQ
+306 RPGRVFSRAEQ

-355 ALFTDRLQHALTQGR
+355 ALFTDRIQHALIQGR
-370 RRGTTCGVIFLDLD
+370 RRGTACGVIFLDLD
-384 RFKTVNDSLGHT
+384 RYKTDHDSLGHG
-396 AGDELLVALARRIDE
+396 AGDELLVAVARRIDE

-426 FAVLLEDLSGVEEAI
+426 FAVLLEDLGGTDEAVM
-441 LVADRIDAAL
+441 VAERITAAL
-451 AEPVVVQGRE
+451 AAPVVVQGHE
-461 VFMKASVGIAVG
+461 VYVKVSVGIAVG
-473 AAGTGADELLRQA
+473 RQEASELLRQA
-486 DVAMYRAKAEG
+486 DVAMYRAKRDG
-497 KGRARVF
+497 KGRHRVF
-504 EESMQAE
+504 EDGMQAE

-519 GELQRAIERDEIA
+519 GELLRAIERDEVE

-537 VIALDGKTLAGF
+537 VIALDGHTLAGF
-549 EALARWTHPVRGLV
+549 EALARWTHPTRGLV
-563 PPPHFIP
+563 PPPLFIP
-570 LAEDNGSIV
+570 LAEENGSIV
-579 QLGRQ
+579 ELGRQ
-584 ILRTACRQAARWEQ
+584 ILRTACRQAAQWNDE
-598 DFPTSPEAPRIMSVN
+598 FPTSEPRIMSVN

-626 DVAAALADA
+626 DVAAALADS
-635 GLAPRALVL
+635 GLSAAALVL

-658 IARLTALKALGVR
+658 ISRLSALKALGVR

-710 EGRALARAIVDLAT
+710 EGRALARAIVELAS

-744 HELGCDLG
+744 QDLGCGMG
-752 QGFHFARPMSS
+752 QGFHFARPMAS
-763 DAMTALITEPSS
+763 DAMTALIAEPSGGA
-775 SRTFGMPA
+775 RMFAMPA
-783 SIPID
+783 SIPIDPL

>member
-1 MSRDTGEAMLSWAPQ
+1 MTGGAASWAPQ
-16 QLAEFLGA
+16 QLTEFLAA
-24 VSRGTLDEAGATLAG
+24 VSDCRDEATAAREG

-44 DAVEAECA
+44 EAVEAECA

-57 GRVVA
+57 GAVVA
-62 SVGWPRFDVPER
+62 SIGWPRFDVPER
-74 QLGVVARAGEGV
+74 RLAAVAAGALGDVVIPGSGSSPALSLPLGADDGAALVIARAGE
-86 VSVPGSGPVA
+86 PCTA
-96 AVAAAL
+96 
-102 EGEDA
+102 D
-107 AALVVAR
+107 
-114 VGVPFS
+114 
-120 FEERTLL
+120 ERTLL
-127 RGMATGLALTL
+127 RGMAGGLGLTL
-138 RLLRTIAAERGLRA
+138 RLLRTIGAERGLRA

-158 AENVRLLDTLRKRQ
+158 AENVRLLETLRKRQ

-215 IDPDDPGWLN
+215 LDPDDPGGLIVA
-225 LAAQRGYDDLL
+225 AAQGYGDGVLRD
-236 ALPGGESG
+236 E
-244 RQRVGVGV
+244 RRRRVGEGV
-252 TGRAVA
+252 AGRAVA
-258 EGHLIVVED
+258 EGRLVVSED
-267 YAAAPDASRPWA
+267 YARSADAMDA
-279 ALGLQAAMAAPVHED
+279 FVAYGVQAAMAAPVHED
-294 GAVIGALLLSSF
+294 GRVIGSLILSSF
-306 RPGRVFSRSEQ
+306 RRGRVFSRAEQ

-355 ALFTDRLQHALTQGR
+355 ALFTDRIQHALTQGR
-370 RRGTTCGVIFLDLD
+370 RRGTSCGVIFLDLD
-384 RFKTVNDSLGHT
+384 RFKTVNDSLGHG
-396 AGDELLVALARRIDE
+396 AGDELLVAVARRIDA

-426 FAVLLEDLSGVEEAI
+426 FAVLLEDLRDADEAV
-441 LVADRIDAAL
+441 LVAERITDALSAPL
-451 AEPVVVQGRE
+451 VVQGRE
-461 VFMKASVGIAVG
+461 MYVKASVGIAVG
-473 AAGTGADELLRQA
+473 RSGASELLRQA
-486 DVAMYRAKAEG
+486 DVAMYRAKSDG
-497 KGRARVF
+497 KGRHRVF

-519 GELQRAIERDEIA
+519 GELLRAIERDEIA

-537 VIALDGKTLAGF
+537 VIALDGQTLAGF
-549 EALARWTHPVRGLV
+549 EALARWTHPTRGLV

-570 LAEDNGSIV
+570 LAEENGSIV
-579 QLGRQ
+579 ALGRQ
-584 ILRTACRQAARWEQ
+584 ILRTACRQAARWLQE
-598 DFPTSPEAPRIMSVN
+598 FPSPEPRIMSVN

-635 GLAPRALVL
+635 GLPPGALVL

-652 HDTEAT
+652 ADTEAT

-702 DGLDTGDD
+702 DGLEIGDD
-710 EGRALARAIVDLAT
+710 EGRALARAIVELAS

-734 IEAGAQADVL
+734 IEAPAQADVL
-744 HELGCDLG
+744 HELGCGLG
-752 QGFHFARPMSS
+752 QGFHFARPMAP
-763 DAMTALITEPSS
+763 DAMAALIAEPPELG
-775 SRTFGMPA
+775 RTFAMPA